1 MSAASKQPASEVD
14 NDTIEARYIYDE
26 LGNRMLGID
35 DNQILK
41 KYQYDNKG
49 RLTTITPIAPTADS
63 ANINAQSIT
72 YDTAGLPTEYGD
84 YQLSYSAGQLSQV
97 KDKSGKLV
105 AEYTYNDEGQRL
117 KKTIYQKDNKPLV
130 TSETRYYIYEDS
142 QLQHELDGQGNIV
155 RHYVYI
161 GNTLTATLDL

>member
-63 ANINAQSIT
+63 ANAI
-72 YDTAGLPTEYGD
+72 
-84 YQLSYSAGQLSQV
+84 
-97 KDKSGKLV
+97 
-105 AEYTYNDEGQRL
+105 R
-117 KKTIYQKDNKPLV
+117 
-130 TSETRYYIYEDS
+130 
-142 QLQHELDGQGNIV
+142 
-155 RHYVYI
+155 
-161 GNTLTATLDL
+161 

>member
-117 KKTIYQKDNKPLV
+117 KKTFYQKDNKL
-130 TSETRYYIYEDS
+130 
-142 QLQHELDGQGNIV
+142 L
-155 RHYVYI
+155 
-161 GNTLTATLDL
+161 ATPKCSGIIN